1 MTKNLW
7 QLDRKTVFKELT
19 KVYQQ
24 SGYSKKEAKKLASEE
39 AKEMEEYDM
48 SFVSDLLDGEERE

>member
-1 MTKNLW
+1 MKNLW
-7 QLDRKTVFKELT
+7 QLDRKTIFKELT

-24 SGYSKKEAKKLASEE
+24 AGYSKKESKRLASEE

-48 SFVSDLLDGEERE
+48 SFVSDLLDGEESE